1 MDREQRERLAK
12 LLSMLSSNHDGEV
25 FNAARLVVRFG
36 NETGLGWKEL
46 LLGADTV
53 AADAT
58 AIEAAR
64 VLLQENQQLRDENEH
79 LRRQLEHAS
88 NRVPQTP
95 ASFHQ
100 PRSNGEKIETALAW
114 TRWLSDWE
122 REFVTNIAGRPRL
135 SPKQQDC
142 LDLIISKIAHIAR
155 GKGLAA

>member
-1 MDREQRERLAK
+1 
-12 LLSMLSSNHDGEV
+12 
-25 FNAARLVVRFG
+25 VVRFG

-64 VLLQENQQLRDENEH
+64 VLLQENQQLRDEIEQ
-79 LRRQLEHAS
+79 LRDRLEHAG
-88 NRVPQTP
+88 NRALRTP
-95 ASFHQ
+95 ANFRN

-142 LDLIISKIAHIAR
+142 LDLIISKITHIAR
-155 GKGLAA
+155 AKGLAA